1 MTAKQ
6 AISALWDGLS
16 TAKVGANVDKDI
28 ASKYNLGTESLD
40 QNALTRAKEDMSTL
54 QNDISNVIDSL
65 GSITGAD
72 AASISP
78 AGRQAAI
85 MIAGA
90 SLCSV
95 ESIKESIGNYR
106 PSAESNIATVGSEL
120 FMTDTLEATD
130 ISREAFDGMQTKN
143 ALYFS
148 VAYNLLASRQDE
160 FGEAFFPTIVI
171 DPMQSGLVVENTFAV
186 IMNEVTRSARNDK
199 QKYNKIPLI
208 KAMYDS
214 ELLTADKNKC
224 IPVYKED
231 HSLDDLFLA
240 DFKSINKDTGF
251 DILTAPLKVGEK
263 ISLLGISQ
271 TESML
276 SKGEMDNTDALDRS
290 IQLRRVYYTI
300 KGKTGVGHDQDATET
315 FFFDAGA
322 FAYNNFMAAPQ
333 GHSKDMIL
341 NFATTAMVIRPDEI
355 KQANGSASEIF
366 KDLNQPGIEIKLEV
380 SLTGNAN
387 TEYGDITV
395 YPNLIKIIEIKNAS
409 GDVVPATDPIYTSVN
424 DYIQKFEIIGYTVD
438 AYRTNSNL
446 RTMGHLLTI
455 DRYKQEYQI
464 KLRSGMNM
472 MCPINNETGRENDID
487 YLNTQIQAT
496 QLRTSADA
504 VTTLIKYAESLRSN
518 ISSGVAKE
526 LEVSGIGRYSVHPYY
541 KNISLN
547 LADYVDSLKSTERLD
562 DVRAAILNKINDE
575 VVQMDIISNYGAAHR
590 VANNNI
596 PTKKTIIIGTDP
608 RIKHYLAGKEDR
620 LVLSSD
626 LDAVIV
632 STYNQDIAG
641 KIFITYGV
649 FNNDRSTV
657 VNPLNFGNL
666 VWAPTI
672 ATDVIRTI
680 GGSTRRDLMTMPRY
694 CHIVN
699 LPILLEINLSDI
711 ENVIGKVSI
720 NNHVIA

>member
-231 HSLDDLFLA
+231 RSLDDLFLA

-271 TESML
+271 TEAML

-387 TEYGDITV
+387 TDYGDITV

>member
-231 HSLDDLFLA
+231 RSLDDLFLA

-271 TESML
+271 TEAML

-333 GHSKDMIL
+333 RHSKDMIL
-341 NFATTAMVIRPDEI
+341 NFATTAMIIRPDEI

>member
-231 HSLDDLFLA
+231 RSLDDLFLA

-271 TESML
+271 TEAML

-300 KGKTGVGHDQDATET
+300 NGKTGVGHDQDATET

-341 NFATTAMVIRPDEI
+341 NFATTAMIIRPDEI

-409 GDVVPATDPIYTSVN
+409 GDVVPATDAIYISVN

>member
-65 GSITGAD
+65 SSITGAD

-106 PSAESNIATVGSEL
+106 PSSESNIATVGSEL

-231 HSLDDLFLA
+231 RSLDDLFLA

-271 TESML
+271 TEAML

-341 NFATTAMVIRPDEI
+341 NFATTAMIIRPDEI